1 MTTSIAAADTTV
13 MGGEPGLNAA
23 ALGLLMGYPAEAVE
37 AWFRQG
43 GLPLEAV
50 QAGRRRA
57 KEAQAEVGVELGMFD
72 ALVFYA
78 IQERVSL
85 KLDDE
90 FIVRDGVPV
99 GVAS

>member
-1 MTTSIAAADTTV
+1 MTAPIAAVDTTV
-13 MGGEPGLNAA
+13 VGGEPGLNAA
-23 ALGLLMGYPAEAVE
+23 AIGLLMGYPAETVE

-57 KEAQAEVGVELGMFD
+57 KEAQAEVGVELGMLE
-72 ALVFYA
+72 ALTFYA
-78 IQERVSL
+78 IKERSSL

-90 FIVRDGVPV
+90 FIVRDGVA
-99 GVAS
+99 VAS